1 LGADLPICDNF
12 FRGAPQKMHNIALA
26 GCICHTAQVYSF
38 PGFSITTSGVV
49 TPMQEIMQFVSRHPI
64 LCLAW
69 VALLVAVLFTT
80 FKGLTSKV
88 KVITRGEATRLINK
102 EDAVVVDL
110 RQRDDFRKGHI
121 AGSVNVLPAEIKAN
135 NVGEL
140 DKHKDKP
147 IIVVDGTG
155 VQAQESANALIKA
168 GYEKVFVLK
177 EGVAG
182 WSGENLPL
190 VRGK

>member
-1 LGADLPICDNF
+1 
-12 FRGAPQKMHNIALA
+12 
-26 GCICHTAQVYSF
+26 
-38 PGFSITTSGVV
+38 
-49 TPMQEIMQFVSRHPI
+49 
-64 LCLAW
+64 
-69 VALLVAVLFTT
+69 
-80 FKGLTSKV
+80 SKV

-121 AGSVNVLPAEIKAN
+121 AGATNLLPSEIKAN

-140 DKHKDKP
+140 EKHKDKP
-147 IIVVDGTG
+147 IIVVDGSG
-155 VQAQESANALIKA
+155 MQCQESANALTKA
-168 GYEKVFVLK
+168 GFEKVFVLK

>member
-1 LGADLPICDNF
+1 
-12 FRGAPQKMHNIALA
+12 
-26 GCICHTAQVYSF
+26 
-38 PGFSITTSGVV
+38 
-49 TPMQEIMQFVSRHPI
+49 MQEIMQFVSRHPI
-64 LCLAW
+64 LCIAW

-88 KVITRGEATRLINK
+88 KTITRGEATRLINK

-121 AGSVNVLPAEIKAN
+121 AGSVNVLPADIKAN

-155 VQAQESANALIKA
+155 MQAQESASALTKA

>member
-1 LGADLPICDNF
+1 
-12 FRGAPQKMHNIALA
+12 
-26 GCICHTAQVYSF
+26 
-38 PGFSITTSGVV
+38 
-49 TPMQEIMQFVSRHPI
+49 MQEIMQFVSRHPI
-64 LCLAW
+64 LCIGW
-69 VALLVAVLFTT
+69 VVLLGAVLFTT
-80 FKGLTSKV
+80 LKGLTSKV

-121 AGSVNVLPAEIKAN
+121 AGSINLLPAEIKAN

-140 DKHKDKP
+140 DKQKSKP
-147 IIVVDGTG
+147 IIVVDGSG
-155 VQAQESANALIKA
+155 MQAQEPASALVNA
-168 GYEKVFVLK
+168 GFEQVYVLK
-177 EGVAG
+177 DGVAG

>member
-1 LGADLPICDNF
+1 MPDLRF
-12 FRGAPQKMHNIALA
+12 FFVVPRKIAFQLTRWLYLPHRA
-26 GCICHTAQVYSF
+26 GILLSWF
-38 PGFSITTSGVV
+38 LP
-49 TPMQEIMQFVSRHPI
+49 PMQEIMQFVGRHPI
-64 LCLAW
+64 LSIAW
-69 VALLVAVLFTT
+69 IALLVAVLVTT
-80 FKGLTSKV
+80 FKSLTSKV

-121 AGSVNVLPAEIKAN
+121 AGSINLLPSEIKAN

-140 DKHKDKP
+140 EKHKDKP
-147 IIVVDGTG
+147 VIVVDGSG
-155 VQAQESANALIKA
+155 MQCQEPANALTKA
-168 GYEKVFVLK
+168 GFAQVFVLK

-182 WSGENLPL
+182 WAGENLPL

>member
-1 LGADLPICDNF
+1 
-12 FRGAPQKMHNIALA
+12 M
-26 GCICHTAQVYSF
+26 
-38 PGFSITTSGVV
+38 
-49 TPMQEIMQFVSRHPI
+49 
-64 LCLAW
+64 
-69 VALLVAVLFTT
+69 LFTT
-80 FKGLTSKV
+80 FKGLTSKI

-121 AGSVNVLPAEIKAN
+121 AGAINLLPAEIKAN

-140 DKHKDKP
+140 EKHKAQP

-155 VQAQESANALIKA
+155 MQAQESASLLHKA
-168 GYEKVFVLK
+168 GFENVSVLK
-177 EGVAG
+177 EGISG

>member
-1 LGADLPICDNF
+1 MIF
-12 FRGAPQKMHNIALA
+12 FRNSPQKMHSITLA
-26 GCICHTAQVYSF
+26 GCICYTAQVYSF
-38 PGFSITTSGVV
+38 PGFYSLIRELLP
-49 TPMQEIMQFVSRHPI
+49 PMQEIMQFVSRHPV

-69 VALLVAVLFTT
+69 IVLLGAVLFMT
-80 FKGLTSKV
+80 FKSLASKV

-121 AGSVNVLPAEIKAN
+121 AGSVNLLPTEIKAN

-140 DKHKDKP
+140 EKHKSKP
-147 IIVVDGTG
+147 VIVVDGSG
-155 VQAQESANALIKA
+155 MQAQEPANALIKA
-168 GYEKVFVLK
+168 GFEQVFVLK
-177 EGVAG
+177 EGIAG

>member
-1 LGADLPICDNF
+1 
-12 FRGAPQKMHNIALA
+12 
-26 GCICHTAQVYSF
+26 
-38 PGFSITTSGVV
+38 
-49 TPMQEIMQFVSRHPI
+49 MQEIMQFVGRHPI
-64 LCLAW
+64 LSIAW
-69 VALLVAVLFTT
+69 IVLLVAVLFTT
-80 FKGLTSKV
+80 FKGLMSKV

-121 AGSVNVLPAEIKAN
+121 AGATNLLPSEIKAN

-140 DKHKDKP
+140 EKHKDKP
-147 IIVVDGTG
+147 LIVVDGSG
-155 VQAQESANALIKA
+155 MQCQESANALIKA
-168 GYEKVFVLK
+168 GFEKVFVLK

>member
-1 LGADLPICDNF
+1 
-12 FRGAPQKMHNIALA
+12 MHRYTPSTVFYHLVGSCNPHARNYAIRRPSPVLSIAW
-26 GCICHTAQVYSF
+26 I
-38 PGFSITTSGVV
+38 
-49 TPMQEIMQFVSRHPI
+49 
-64 LCLAW
+64 
-69 VALLVAVLFTT
+69 ALLVAVLFTT
-80 FKGLTSKV
+80 FKGLMSKV

-121 AGSVNVLPAEIKAN
+121 AGSINLLPTEIKAN

-140 DKHKDKP
+140 EKHKAQP
-147 IIVVDGTG
+147 IIVVDGSG
-155 VQAQESANALIKA
+155 MQAQEPASALNKA
-168 GYEKVFVLK
+168 GFEKVFVLK
-177 EGVAG
+177 EGIAG